1 MRIEKAD
8 TKRRAPRVLLAYI
21 RDHHRTVEAF
31 AEHAGLPR
39 IKVQKALRGE
49 IERID
54 VDFAAAVE
62 KATKGKVPMAWWV
75 GVAA

>member
-8 TKRRAPRVLLAYI
+8 SNRRAPRVLLAYI
-21 RDHHRTVEAF
+21 RANHKTVEAF

-39 IKVQKALRGE
+39 IKIQKVLRGE

-54 VDFAAAVE
+54 VDFAHAVE
-62 KATKGKVPMAWWV
+62 KATKGKIPMAWWV
-75 GVAA
+75 GAAA